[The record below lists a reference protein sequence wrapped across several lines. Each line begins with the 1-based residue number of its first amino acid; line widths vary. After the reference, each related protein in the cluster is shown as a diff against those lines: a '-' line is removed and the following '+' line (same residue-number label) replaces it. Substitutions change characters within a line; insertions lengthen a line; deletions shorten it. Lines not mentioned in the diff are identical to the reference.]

1 MFTAIWD
8 NEKFRSVFIQILL
21 LGLFVG
27 LIWWL
32 AGNAVSNLVA
42 RGIPV
47 GFGFL
52 SNPANFPISE
62 SILDYDGQD
71 SFLWAYVVGLSNT
84 VLIAV
89 LTIVAATI
97 AGLFVGL
104 ARRSSHP
111 VLRRVADVYVNTVR
125 NMPLVVQ
132 LLFWYVLGT
141 TSLPRAREAL
151 EPLSGVFISVRGIF
165 LPGLTFSGPVV
176 WVLILVACVLIAFAV
191 FRRVFFAS
199 RRHAAI
205 SFGGFIVF
213 AGTVWQVAGVSM
225 NVEIPRLEGFNFTG
239 GLRLSVEL
247 VSLLIGMTIYT
258 AAYIGEIIRGGIDA
272 VDRGQWEAARSLGLS
287 EKQVLMHIIL
297 PQALRIIIPPLTTQ
311 YISTVKNT
319 TLALA
324 VGYPELS
331 LVVGTVIN
339 QTGQAIESILIL
351 LGSFLLLNLLVSIF
365 MNWCN
370 KKVALVQR

>member
-8 NEKFRSVFIQILL
+8 NEKFRSVFIQMLL

-176 WVLILVACVLIAFAV
+176 WVLILVACVLIALAV

-205 SFGGFIVF
+205 SSGGFIVF
-213 AGTVWQVAGVSM
+213 AGTVWQVAGVTM

>member
-8 NEKFRSVFIQILL
+8 NEKFRSVFIQMLL

-89 LTIVAATI
+89 LTIFAATI

-205 SFGGFIVF
+205 SAGGFIVF
-213 AGTVWQVAGVSM
+213 AGTVWQAAGVTM

>member
-8 NEKFRSVFIQILL
+8 NEKFRSVFIQMLL

-165 LPGLTFSGPVV
+165 LPGLTISGPVV

-199 RRHAAI
+199 RRYAAI
-205 SFGGFIVF
+205 SSGGFIVF
-213 AGTVWQVAGVSM
+213 AGTVWQVAGVTM

>member
-8 NEKFRSVFIQILL
+8 NEKFRSIFIQMLL

-47 GFGFL
+47 GFDFL

-62 SILDYDGQD
+62 SFLDYDGQD

-111 VLRRVADVYVNTVR
+111 VLSRIADVYVNTVR

-141 TSLPRAREAL
+141 TSLPHARDAL

-165 LPGLTFSGPVV
+165 LPALIFSGPVI
-176 WVLILVACVLIAFAV
+176 WVLWLAICVPIIFVV
-191 FRRVFFAS
+191 FRRVVFAS
-199 RRHAAI
+199 RWRSAA
-205 SFGGFIVF
+205 SLGGFVVL
-213 AGTVWQVAGVSM
+213 AGAVCQIANVTV
-225 NVEIPRLEGFNFTG
+225 NVEVPQLEGFNFSG

-287 EKQVLMHIIL
+287 EKHVLMHIIL

-351 LGSFLLLNLLVSIF
+351 LGSFLLLNLLVSVF